1 MSGNPKLRGGDPARE
16 PSKSPIM
23 RKLFVIL
30 LSVAALSGCAVQ
42 QQLSYTESSTR
53 NVEPAVSAV
62 IVPMVA
68 GLEMLSEEK
77 IASFETTV
85 PGEVSPALIA
95 GIESWKRFAL
105 SEAARKYGAD
115 LLVGASVTVAT
126 RNNRLVISVE
136 GWPARYAG
144 FRPATEA
151 DAWMTSFYHV
161 AGGDN
166 AALLTSPAQQA
177 QWTK

>member
-1 MSGNPKLRGGDPARE
+1 MSGNPKLRGGDPARK

-23 RKLFVIL
+23 RKSFVIL
-30 LSVAALSGCAVQ
+30 LSAAALSGCAV

-53 NVEPAVSAV
+53 NVEPAVSAA

-77 IASFETTV
+77 IAPFETTV

-136 GWPARYAG
+136 GWPARYVG

-166 AALLTSPAQQA
+166 TALLTSPAQSA
-177 QWTK
+177 QRTK

>member
-1 MSGNPKLRGGDPARE
+1 
-16 PSKSPIM
+16 M
-23 RKLFVIL
+23 RKSFVIL
-30 LSVAALSGCAVQ
+30 LSAAALSGCAV

-53 NVEPAVSAV
+53 NVEPAVSAA

-77 IASFETTV
+77 IAPFETTV

-136 GWPARYAG
+136 GWPARYVG

-166 AALLTSPAQQA
+166 TALLTSPAQSA
-177 QWTK
+177 QRTK